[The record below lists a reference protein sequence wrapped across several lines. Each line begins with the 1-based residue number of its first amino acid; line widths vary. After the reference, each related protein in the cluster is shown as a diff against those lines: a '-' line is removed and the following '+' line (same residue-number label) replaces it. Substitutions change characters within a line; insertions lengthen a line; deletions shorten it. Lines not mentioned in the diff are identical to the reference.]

1 MGAIAFHYRNPH
13 HFNELEVR
21 VATTLANLA
30 EAAIRTAE
38 LYEEQRELRARAEEA
53 SRLKDE
59 FLATVSHELRTPL
72 NAILGWARI
81 LHSGK
86 LDAVSARR
94 AAETIERNAR
104 SQNQIIEDLLEV
116 SRIITG
122 KLRLE
127 VSLVDLHSVLEEAI
141 DSVKPAVRAK
151 GIQLQSKLDP
161 CAGPVT
167 GDPERLQQVFWN
179 LLSNAVKF
187 TAEGGRIQVQLHRI
201 GSHVEITVEDNGI
214 GIEKKFLPYVFDRFR
229 QADSTAART
238 HGGMGIGLAIVRH
251 LVELHGGTVHAESR
265 GAGQGSTFTVSLPPA
280 ILPSEEASAGIKLHK
295 DEPADQQDPDLKG
308 MRVLAVD
315 DEADARELLTTIV
328 RQYGGEAEAAAS
340 AAAALCKM
348 EEWQPNVLV
357 ADIGM
362 PDEDGYALIRKV
374 RSLPPDRGGDIP
386 AVALTAYARAED
398 RRRALVAGYQMHV
411 AKPVDPKE
419 LAHKVADLVGKL
431 KRGKAPIDSDPV

>member
-1 MGAIAFHYRNPH
+1 MGAIAFYYRNPH
-13 HFNELEVR
+13 HSNEMEVR

-30 EAAIRTAE
+30 AAAIRTAE